1 MVGAPN
7 TNTPYLIDS
16 EYLVNNEIT
25 VAGSNVGSI
34 VDVADMLEFAAHYDV
49 CPINEYYDFQD
60 FNKAL
65 YRLEK
70 ENPRFRCVVNVTDWA
85 KKNGFD
91 K

>member
-34 VDVADMLEFAAHYDV
+34 VDVADML
-49 CPINEYYDFQD
+49 
-60 FNKAL
+60 
-65 YRLEK
+65 
-70 ENPRFRCVVNVTDWA
+70 
-85 KKNGFD
+85 
-91 K
+91 